1 MCSMLELFEQTQRTN
16 KYDQQ
21 QSLSTTQADTI
32 NHHQGKHSVVQT
44 DRPLFHC
51 HCPIIQ
57 QHQHYIINAQTQAL
71 WMQQRIELKTG

>member
-32 NHHQGKHSVVQT
+32 NHHQGKHSVLQT
-44 DRPLFHC
+44 DRPIFSL
-51 HCPIIQ
+51 PSA
-57 QHQHYIINAQTQAL
+57 YYTTTSAL
-71 WMQQRIELKTG
+71 YN